1 VELEYVMKII
11 DGRGGTDNDMPF
23 DR

>member
-1 VELEYVMKII
+1 VELEYMMKII
-11 DGRGGTDNDMPF
+11 DGQRGTDNDMPF